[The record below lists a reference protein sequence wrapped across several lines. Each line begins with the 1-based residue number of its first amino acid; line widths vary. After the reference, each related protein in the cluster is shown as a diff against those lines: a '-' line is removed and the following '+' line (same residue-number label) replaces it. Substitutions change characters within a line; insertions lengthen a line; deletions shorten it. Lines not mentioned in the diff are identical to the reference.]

1 MVDQFCLKWNNYQA
15 SLTNAFKSLLENED
29 FVDMTLSAGGK
40 TLRAHKVV
48 LSACS
53 SYFKQLLKGI
63 SHWQHPVLVLR
74 DVPFI
79 DLYTILEFIYMGE
92 VNIAQGDLQSFLRTA
107 ELLQI
112 KGLAE
117 NVSWNPEADNE
128 NEDSQAPSSP
138 EPMNSELG
146 QSPDSLCVSP
156 TPSQYS
162 NTSQTP
168 RKPNVKRRRLS
179 SGAETPKLLNDSITS
194 ITNQNTNANKM
205 EEDIEFKEEINDL
218 EEESNLYVDESAST
232 EGELLLATDNKTFTN
247 IQKNSSVD
255 ANDNTESNMGPN
267 HKKCVQCGI
276 IMLKKNFARHMR
288 DMHTMPKPR
297 SLCPLCQK
305 SYKTPDWLKDHIRRG
320 HGYTKEL
327 TDQLM
332 SSLKSSPTKNSESHH
347 DVSMQ
352 KLSLQDT
359 KVPPLVPI
367 GDMNMKE
374 GKPSPSLALIDI
386 QSQPMTILTSQNIV
400 KQEENIPTA

>member
-92 VNIAQGDLQSFLRTA
+92 VNIGQGDLQSFLRTA

-117 NVSWNPEADNE
+117 NVSWNPDAE
-128 NEDSQAPSSP
+128 NEDSQEPSSP
-138 EPMNSELG
+138 EPMNSDLG
-146 QSPDSLCVSP
+146 QSSDSLSASP
-156 TPSQYS
+156 TQSQYS
-162 NTSQTP
+162 NTSQSG
-168 RKPNVKRRRLS
+168 RKQNAKRRRLS
-179 SGAETPKLLNDSITS
+179 SGVVDTPKLLNDSIAS
-194 ITNQNTNANKM
+194 VTNQNVNANKM
-205 EEDIEFKEEINDL
+205 EDDIEFKEEINDL

-247 IQKNSSVD
+247 IQKNSGVD

-267 HKKCVQCGI
+267 HKKCFQCGI
-276 IMLKKNFARHMR
+276 VMLKKNFARHMR
-288 DMHTMPKPR
+288 DMHTLPKPR

-332 SSLKSSPTKNSESHH
+332 ASLKTTPTKNSESH

-352 KLSLQDT
+352 KLSLQET

-367 GDMNMKE
+367 TDMKE
-374 GKPSPSLALIDI
+374 GKPSHNLALIDI
-386 QSQPMTILTSQNIV
+386 QTQPMTILTSQNIV
-400 KQEENIPTA
+400 KQETNIPTV

>member
-40 TLRAHKVV
+40 TLKAHKVV

-53 SYFKQLLKGI
+53 SYFKQLLKGL
-63 SHWQHPVLVLR
+63 SPWQHPVLVLR
-74 DVPFI
+74 DVPFV

-92 VNIAQGDLQSFLRTA
+92 VNIAQGDLQSFLKTA
-107 ELLQI
+107 EVLQI

-128 NEDSQAPSSP
+128 DSQAASSP
-138 EPMNSELG
+138 EPMNPELG
-146 QSPDSLCVSP
+146 QSSDSLCPSP
-156 TPSQYS
+156 TSQYS
-162 NTSQTP
+162 TDSQTP

-179 SGAETPKLLNDSITS
+179 SGVENIPKLLNDSITS
-194 ITNQNTNANKM
+194 QNHNENKM
-205 EEDIEFKEEINDL
+205 DEDIDLKEELNDL
-218 EEESNLYVDESAST
+218 DEESNLYVDESAEDT
-232 EGELLLATDNKTFTN
+232 EGELLLATDHKTFTN
-247 IQKNSSVD
+247 IQKNSSGD
-255 ANDNTESNMGPN
+255 ANDNNENNMGPN
-267 HKKCVQCGI
+267 HKKCVNCGI

-305 SYKTPDWLKDHIRRG
+305 SYKTSDWLKDHIRRG

-332 SSLKSSPTKNSESHH
+332 SSIKTSPTKNSESQHS
-347 DVSMQ
+347 VNMQ
-352 KLSLQDT
+352 KLSINDA

-367 GDMNMKE
+367 DDMDMQE
-374 GKPSPSLALIDI
+374 GKPKSSVALIDI
-386 QSQPMTILTSQNIV
+386 QSQPMTILNSQNIV
-400 KQEENIPTA
+400 KQETNIPKV

>member
-1 MVDQFCLKWNNYQA
+1 
-15 SLTNAFKSLLENED
+15 
-29 FVDMTLSAGGK
+29 
-40 TLRAHKVV
+40 
-48 LSACS
+48 
-53 SYFKQLLKGI
+53 
-63 SHWQHPVLVLR
+63 
-74 DVPFI
+74 
-79 DLYTILEFIYMGE
+79 MGE

-128 NEDSQAPSSP
+128 DSQAPSSP

-146 QSPDSLCVSP
+146 QSSDSLCASP
-156 TPSQYS
+156 TQSQYS

-168 RKPNVKRRRLS
+168 GKPNVKRRRLS
-179 SGAETPKLLNDSITS
+179 SGVETPKLLNDSINNV
-194 ITNQNTNANKM
+194 TNQNNANKM
-205 EEDIEFKEEINDL
+205 EDDIDFKEEINDL
-218 EEESNLYVDESAST
+218 EEESNLYVDESVNS
-232 EGELLLATDNKTFTN
+232 EGELLLATDHKTFTN

-276 IMLKKNFARHMR
+276 VMLKKNFARHMR

-332 SSLKSSPTKNSESHH
+332 SSIKTTPTKNSESQH

-352 KLSLQDT
+352 KLSLHDT

-367 GDMNMKE
+367 SDMKE
-374 GKPSPSLALIDI
+374 GKPNPSLALIDI
-386 QSQPMTILTSQNIV
+386 QSQPMTILTSQSIV
-400 KQEENIPTA
+400 KQEGTIPNVWKFYHGKHSNGLNIS

>member
-117 NVSWNPEADNE
+117 NVSWNADGD
-128 NEDSQAPSSP
+128 NEDSQNPSSP
-138 EPMNSELG
+138 EPMSSELG
-146 QSPDSLCVSP
+146 TSSETLCASP
-156 TPSQYS
+156 TQTQYS

-168 RKPNVKRRRLS
+168 KKPNSKRRRLS
-179 SGAETPKLLNDSITS
+179 SGVVDTPKLLNDSITHP
-194 ITNQNTNANKM
+194 NTTATKM
-205 EEDIEFKEEINDL
+205 DDDIEFKEELNDL
-218 EEESNLYVDESAST
+218 DEESNLCVDESAGA
-232 EGELLLATDNKTFTN
+232 EGELLLATDHKTFTN

-255 ANDNTESNMGPN
+255 ANDNHETSMGPN
-267 HKKCVQCGI
+267 HKKCDQCGI

-332 SSLKSSPTKNSESHH
+332 ASIKTTPTKNSESQN

-352 KLSLQDT
+352 KLSLNDT

-367 GDMNMKE
+367 TDMSLKE
-374 GKPSPSLALIDI
+374 GKPKASLAVIDI

-400 KQEENIPTA
+400 KQEANIPNA

>member
-92 VNIAQGDLQSFLRTA
+92 VNIGQGDLQSFLRTA

-117 NVSWNPEADNE
+117 NVSWNPEAE
-128 NEDSQAPSSP
+128 NEDSQEPSSP

-146 QSPDSLCVSP
+146 QSSDSLSASP
-156 TPSQYS
+156 TQSQYS
-162 NTSQTP
+162 NTSQSG
-168 RKPNVKRRRLS
+168 RKQNAKRRRLS
-179 SGAETPKLLNDSITS
+179 SGLVVDTPKLLNDSIAS
-194 ITNQNTNANKM
+194 ITNQNINANKM
-205 EEDIEFKEEINDL
+205 EDDIEFKEEINDL

-247 IQKNSSVD
+247 IQKNSAVD
-255 ANDNTESNMGPN
+255 ANDNTESNNMGPN
-267 HKKCVQCGI
+267 HKKCFQCGI
-276 IMLKKNFARHMR
+276 VMLKKNFARHMR
-288 DMHTMPKPR
+288 DMHTLPKPR

-332 SSLKSSPTKNSESHH
+332 ASLKTTPTKNSESH

-352 KLSLQDT
+352 KLSLQET

-367 GDMNMKE
+367 SDMKE
-374 GKPSPSLALIDI
+374 GKPSHNLALIDI
-386 QSQPMTILTSQNIV
+386 QTQPMTILTSQNIV
-400 KQEENIPTA
+400 KQETNIPTV

>member
-63 SHWQHPVLVLR
+63 SHWQHPVLVLK

-92 VNIAQGDLQSFLRTA
+92 VNIAQGDLQSFLKTA

-128 NEDSQAPSSP
+128 DSQAPSSP
-138 EPMNSELG
+138 EPLNPDLS
-146 QSPDSLCVSP
+146 QSSDSLCPSP
-156 TPSQYS
+156 TSQYS
-162 NTSQTP
+162 PSQSP

-179 SGAETPKLLNDSITS
+179 SGAENVPKLLNDSIT
-194 ITNQNTNANKM
+194 NQNHNANKM
-205 EEDIEFKEEINDL
+205 EDDMDFKEEINDL
-218 EEESNLYVDESAST
+218 DEESNLYVDESPSS
-232 EGELLLATDNKTFTN
+232 EGELLLATDHKTFTN

-255 ANDNTESNMGPN
+255 ANEPNESNMGPN
-267 HKKCVQCGI
+267 HKKCVHCGI
-276 IMLKKNFARHMR
+276 VMLKKNFARHMR

-305 SYKTPDWLKDHIRRG
+305 SYKTSDWLKDHIRRG

-332 SSLKSSPTKNSESHH
+332 SSIKTSPTKNSESQH
-347 DVSMQ
+347 DVGIQ
-352 KLSLQDT
+352 KLSIHDA

-367 GDMNMKE
+367 GDMKIQE
-374 GKPSPSLALIDI
+374 GKPKPSLALIDI

-400 KQEENIPTA
+400 KQETNIPKV